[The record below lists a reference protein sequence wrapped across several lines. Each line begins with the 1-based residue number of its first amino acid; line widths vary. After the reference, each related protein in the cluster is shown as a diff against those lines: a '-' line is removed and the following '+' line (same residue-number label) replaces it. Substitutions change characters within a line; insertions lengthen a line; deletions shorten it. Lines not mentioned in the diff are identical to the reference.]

1 MNETVLRLTR
11 LFNVVTRPADLN
23 TLVAAKIHFMAYD
36 RLGDGYERTIND
48 MESRYL
54 MNLQKWDSW
63 LDSIEIAA
71 VQRVRVIEEAVK
83 EEATTKKKEKK

>member
-54 MNLQKWDSW
+54 MNLQKWDNW
-63 LDSIEIAA
+63 INSIEISAIKR
-71 VQRVRVIEEAVK
+71 VQVIEEAIK
-83 EEATTKKKEKK
+83 EETKQKKEKK

>member
-54 MNLQKWDSW
+54 MNLQKWDNW
-63 LDSIEIAA
+63 INSIEISAIKR
-71 VQRVRVIEEAVK
+71 VQVIEEAIK
-83 EEATTKKKEKK
+83 EEDKKKKEKK

>member
-11 LFNVVTRPADLN
+11 LFSVVTRPADLN
-23 TLVAAKIHFMAYD
+23 TLVTAKIHFMAYD

-54 MNLQKWDSW
+54 MDLQKWDNW
-63 LDSIEIAA
+63 INSIEISAIKR
-71 VQRVRVIEEAVK
+71 VQVIEEAIK
-83 EEATTKKKEKK
+83 EETKQKKEKK

>member
-54 MNLQKWDSW
+54 MDLQKWDNW
-63 LDSIEIAA
+63 INSIEISAI
-71 VQRVRVIEEAVK
+71 QRVRVIEEAVK

>member
-11 LFNVVTRPADLN
+11 LFSVVTRPADLN
-23 TLVAAKIHFMAYD
+23 TLVTAKIHFMAYD

-54 MNLQKWDSW
+54 MNLQKWDNW
-63 LDSIEIAA
+63 INSIEISAIKR
-71 VQRVRVIEEAVK
+71 VQVIEEAIK
-83 EEATTKKKEKK
+83 EETKQKKEKK

>member
-11 LFNVVTRPADLN
+11 LFSVVTRPADLN
-23 TLVAAKIHFMAYD
+23 TLVTAKIHFMAYD

-54 MNLQKWDSW
+54 MDLQKWDSW
-63 LDSIEIAA
+63 LDSIEATAIKR
-71 VQRVRVIEEAVK
+71 VQVIEEAIK

>member
-11 LFNVVTRPADLN
+11 LFSVVTRPADLN

-54 MNLQKWDSW
+54 MNLQKWDNW
-63 LDSIEIAA
+63 INSIEISAIKR
-71 VQRVRVIEEAVK
+71 VQVIEEAIK
-83 EEATTKKKEKK
+83 EETKQKKEKK

>member
-23 TLVAAKIHFMAYD
+23 TLVTAKIHFMAYD

-54 MNLQKWDSW
+54 MNLQKWDNW
-63 LDSIEIAA
+63 INSIEISAIKR
-71 VQRVRVIEEAVK
+71 VQVIEEAIK
-83 EEATTKKKEKK
+83 EETKQKKEKK